1 MAEAV
6 EVIRAGLLDGLPHGF
21 LGRRGGVSGGV
32 TAGLDMGLRGMDLAD
47 PALAEVRENRRRG
60 AEAVLPGARVVR
72 AEGSYLYAQ
81 ARTPWL
87 KFTDDLEFWANPTTS
102 GQPRRS
108 ASRNGNMPEPSP
120 VSA

>member
-6 EVIRAGLLDGLPHGF
+6 EVIRAGLLDGFPHGF

-60 AEAVLPGARVVR
+60 AEAVLPGARLVTVYQVHG
-72 AEGSYLYAQ
+72 ADCAVAGATECI
-81 ARTPWL
+81 
-87 KFTDDLEFWANPTTS
+87 
-102 GQPRRS
+102 GQTGIKRS
-108 ASRNGNMPEPSP
+108 L
-120 VSA
+120 